1 MDLRAQTDECLILRS
16 RDFNESDR
24 LLTVFGRHLGK
35 LACLA
40 RGVRKPKSRLKA
52 ATLPFVCGQLE
63 FSASPRRGSQ
73 SGQGGSQGLRLIT
86 QGETLHSLP
95 EMREDLVK
103 IGMANYVAEMLD
115 WVLPPEKP
123 QENLYILAM
132 TVLLL
137 AAAVEEPRQQYLLLK
152 FFEVRL
158 LGELGWRP
166 RLEGCARCGRS
177 VASLPPP
184 LPGAAPSLYTAPAL
198 GGLVCATCRRDLGWS
213 LGMGNGREVNNS
225 SGEAISKG
233 GVRVLIG
240 LLEWEPRR
248 FLQLRLGAEL
258 SREINRALWSYLDY
272 HLGQGSQKAR
282 KNLLLYCSE
291 ILTSP
296 A

>member
-1 MDLRAQTDECLILRS
+1 MDLRAQNDECLILRS

-24 LLTVFGRHLGK
+24 LLTVFGRNLGK
-35 LACLA
+35 MACLA
-40 RGVRKPKSRLKA
+40 KGVRKPKSRLKA

-63 FSASPRRGSQ
+63 FSASPRRA
-73 SGQGGSQGLRLIT
+73 GQLGQAGSQGLRLIT

-95 EMREDLVK
+95 ELRDDLVK
-103 IGMANYVAEMLD
+103 IGAANYVAEMLD

-123 QENLYILAM
+123 QENLYILAV

-137 AAAVEEPRQQYLLLK
+137 LAALEEPRQQYLLLK
-152 FFEVRL
+152 FFELRL

-166 RLEGCARCGRS
+166 QLEGCARCGRS
-177 VASLPPP
+177 VASLPAP
-184 LPGAAPSLYTAPAL
+184 LPGAAPAIFTAPAL
-198 GGLVCATCRRDLGWS
+198 GELVCSTCRRDLGWS
-213 LGMGNGREVNNS
+213 LGAPGGREINNS

-233 GVRVLIG
+233 GVRVLSS
-240 LLEWEPRR
+240 LLDWEPRR
-248 FLQLRLGAEL
+248 FLQLRLGADL
-258 SREINRALWSYLDY
+258 SREVNRALWSYLDY
-272 HLGQGSQKAR
+272 HLGQGSLKAR